1 MIHRIIERRLRQ
13 KLGNFPAVALLGP
26 RQSGKTT
33 LALELAQTLKD
44 GAAYL
49 DLELPSD
56 RAKLGD
62 AELYLSRYEDRLVIL
77 DEIHRLPG
85 IFQTLRSLIDR
96 RRRKGRRNGHFLLLG
111 SAAIDL
117 LQQSAESLAGRI
129 AYEELTPFAID
140 ELSGGTVAT
149 DRLWVRG
156 GFPDSFLAKDDRSS
170 LEWRTAFI
178 QTYMERDVPSLGPRI
193 PAETL
198 RRYWQMLAH
207 NHGQML
213 NAAQLAGSL
222 GISGTT
228 VARYLDIMVDLLLVR
243 RLQPWASNAG
253 KRLVRTPKVYVRDS
267 GLVHALLGIRDQEE
281 LLGHPI
287 VGSSWEGWLVENLL
301 GASQNVAR
309 STFYRTA
316 AGAEIDLVLEFNAR
330 ERWAIEIKRSVSNPS
345 PGKGFF
351 LGCED
356 IKATR
361 RIVLYPGS
369 DEFKLNA
376 LTTVTNVETVLSELR
391 ARA

>member
-1 MIHRIIERRLRQ
+1 VLHRIIERRLRHQ
-13 KLGNFPAVALLGP
+13 LGNFPAVALLGP

-33 LALELAQTLKD
+33 LALELAETLQD
-44 GAAYL
+44 GAVYL

-56 RAKLGD
+56 RAKVDD
-62 AELYLSRYEDRLVIL
+62 AELYLSKHEDRLVIL

-96 RRRKGRRNGHFLLLG
+96 RRRKGKRHGHFLLLG

-140 ELSGGTVAT
+140 ELSDDTVAST

-207 NHGQML
+207 NQGQML
-213 NAAQLAGSL
+213 NAARLAGSL
-222 GISGTT
+222 GVSGTT

-243 RLQPWASNAG
+243 RLQPWAGNAG

-287 VGSSWEGWLVENLL
+287 SGSSWEGWLIENLL
-301 GASQNVAR
+301 GALQNVA

-330 ERWAIEIKRSVSNPS
+330 ERWAIEIKRSVSDPS

-351 LGCED
+351 FGCED
-356 IKATR
+356 IEATR

-369 DEFKLNA
+369 DEFKLNT
-376 LTTVTNVETVLSELR
+376 LTTVMNVKTLLAEVRGR
-391 ARA
+391 A